1 MQRIILYV
9 TMSSLIFNVS
19 SSMEKEFIDAHK
31 TNESNKFRA
40 LAIAFEYIYQQ
51 DLLTRLSELNNNNNQ
66 ETNVSHDSQKDP
78 KAKITR
84 KLSLAKRLKGTI
96 SSKKI
101 VNTTAETAP
110 VITNPEIS
118 SFKKLYAR
126 TIQTMR
132 YSILSKSYK
141 QFTSDEIKRIRQER
155 NKNILN
161 HMSRRYDRF
170 PEQFIPKPLVN
181 AYKIAEGIISLHQ
194 LKSAMLEFLKYS
206 RNSKY
211 HLIQAQEIAY
221 IINQLSDLLLDTY
234 DCNNYHLYQQSLSIT
249 GRLGLWQE
257 LVDETDP
264 WGILITLKNLLIKG
278 LCGVM
283 LLKSD
288 DDSLSKNE
296 VPALMKKLKL
306 HDTGKSIIETEAQG
320 FITFL
325 SQEQINEMIQYM
337 STEKGTK
344 KPTPRLYSLKKILEH
359 FKGNA
364 EFVLKKRYMQKHK
377 K

>member
-1 MQRIILYV
+1 
-9 TMSSLIFNVS
+9 
-19 SSMEKEFIDAHK
+19 MEKEFIDAHN
-31 TNESNKFRA
+31 THESNKFRA

-51 DLLTRLSELNNNNNQ
+51 DLLTRSSELNNNNNQ
-66 ETNVSHDSQKDP
+66 ETNVSHDSQIDSKP
-78 KAKITR
+78 KISR
-84 KLSLAKRLKGTI
+84 KLSLAKLLKRTT

-101 VNTTAETAP
+101 VNTTAEAAP

-118 SFKKLYAR
+118 SFKKLYAQ
-126 TIQTMR
+126 TIQTAR

-155 NKNILN
+155 DKNILN
-161 HMSRRYDRF
+161 HLSRRYDRF

-194 LKSAMLEFLKYS
+194 LKNAMLEFLKYS

-211 HLIQAQEIAY
+211 HLIQAQETAY

-234 DCNNYHLYQQSLSIT
+234 DCNNYHFYQQSLSIT
-249 GRLGLWQE
+249 GKISLWEE

-264 WGILITLKNLLIKG
+264 WGVLITLKNLPIKG

-288 DDSLSKNE
+288 DDSLSKRE

-306 HDTGKSIIETEAQG
+306 HDTGKSIMETEAQG

-325 SQEQINEMIQYM
+325 SQEQINKMIQYM
-337 STEKGTK
+337 STEKDIK

-364 EFVLKKRYMQKHK
+364 EFVLKKRYRQKHK